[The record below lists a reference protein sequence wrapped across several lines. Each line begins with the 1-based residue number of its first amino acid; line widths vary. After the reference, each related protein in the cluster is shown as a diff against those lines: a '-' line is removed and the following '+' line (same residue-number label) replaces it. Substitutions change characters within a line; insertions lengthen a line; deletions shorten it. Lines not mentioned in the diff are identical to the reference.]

1 MLKKKKEKWC
11 SLSNKLQIK
20 INIKLSEE
28 FWFKTVKAAPA
39 QE

>member
-1 MLKKKKEKWC
+1 MC

-20 INIKLSEE
+20 INIKLSKEFQLKMAEE
-28 FWFKTVKAAPA
+28 AYA